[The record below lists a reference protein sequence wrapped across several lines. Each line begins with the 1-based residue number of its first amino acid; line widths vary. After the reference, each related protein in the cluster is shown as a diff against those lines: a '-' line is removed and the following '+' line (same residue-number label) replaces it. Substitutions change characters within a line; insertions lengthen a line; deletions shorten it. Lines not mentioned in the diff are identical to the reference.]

1 MESAVRS
8 LNTFALMSMPGFIN
22 TSAGP
27 QVWHWVLFIVIVG
40 MLAMLVIPAIL
51 KWQRQRARK
60 TVHLELVNEGNTRSR
75 YALHAA
81 EPTGSLAFHFRVNGK
96 PLPEQVVSV
105 VSRQS
110 SAISGQ
116 RAAGSQKAAPAKS
129 GGANVQKTL
138 SGAAQTGGMVAG
150 LLATLGRLLP
160 GAAGQSLTG
169 MGREVRQGQQTATQV
184 KQVSQYAGK
193 LQPKAGGSN
202 QPSAVSGQPSAVSR
216 QPSAVSGQSAVGSG
230 QRDVGN
236 AVIEIWAQTPFVEP
250 GHRMQIELQIQPAKP
265 YQTRH
270 YPYILKSRSLEYKEA
285 PVITEEET
293 VLFEA
298 LNPFEH
304 FAPFMLFVAGV
315 MILLILFLSLW

>member
-22 TSAGP
+22 TDGGP
-27 QVWHWVLFIVIVG
+27 QVWHWVLFIVVVG
-40 MLAMLVIPAIL
+40 MLTMLVIPAIL

-60 TVHLELVNEGNTRSR
+60 TVHLELVNEGNVRSR

-81 EPTGSLAFHFRVNGK
+81 EPTGSLTFHFRVNGK
-96 PLPEQVVSV
+96 PLQEQVVSSV
-105 VSRQS
+105 
-110 SAISGQ
+110 SGQ
-116 RAAGSQKAAPAKS
+116 RSAGSRQPAAGSQKAAAPAKA
-129 GGANVQKTL
+129 GGTDVQKTL

-160 GAAGQSLTG
+160 GAAGQSLSG

-184 KQVSQYAGK
+184 KQMSQYAGK
-193 LQPKAGGSN
+193 LQPKAGGSGQPSAVSL
-202 QPSAVSGQPSAVSR
+202 QPSAVSGQPSTI
-216 QPSAVSGQSAVGSG
+216 GG
-230 QRDVGN
+230 QRDAGN
-236 AVIEIWAQTPFVEP
+236 VAIEIWARTPFVEP
-250 GHRMQIELQIQPAKP
+250 GQKMQIELQIQPAKP

-293 VLFEA
+293 VLLEA

-304 FAPFMLFVAGV
+304 FAPFMLFVAGI

>member
-1 MESAVRS
+1 MRS
-8 LNTFALMSMPGFIN
+8 LNTFALIMPGFIN

-27 QVWHWVLFIVIVG
+27 KMWHWILFIVVVG
-40 MLAMLVIPAIL
+40 MLAVLIIPAIL
-51 KWQRQRARK
+51 KWQRQRARQ
-60 TVHLELVNEGNTRSR
+60 TIHLELVNEGNARSR

-81 EPTGSLAFHFRVNGK
+81 EATGNLAFHFRANGK

-105 VSRQS
+105 VSRQP
-110 SAISGQ
+110 SAVSRQ
-116 RAAGSQKAAPAKS
+116 PSAVSQKGAGAAPAKAS
-129 GGANVQKTL
+129 GAEAQKML

-193 LQPKAGGSN
+193 LQPKAGGSG
-202 QPSAVSGQPSAVSR
+202 QPSAVSGQPAAVSR
-216 QPSAVSGQSAVGSG
+216 QPSAGRGQREVGS
-230 QRDVGN
+230 

-250 GHRMQIELQIQPAKP
+250 GQTMRVEVQIQPANP

-270 YPYILKSRSLEYKEA
+270 YPYVLKSRSLEYKEA
-285 PVITEEET
+285 PVITAEET
-293 VLFEA
+293 VVFEA

-304 FAPFMLFVAGV
+304 FAPFMLFVAGI